1 MILKDG
7 DLIQH
12 EKEIAFTKKSNP
24 TLSLKRWRRLRLIDM
39 SKLLRFKRKIIVLFY
54 KTKLERNK
62 YLRRKKNR
70 NYIKWEGGN
79 TIRFNNIKFTN
90 NTLNELN

>member
-1 MILKDG
+1 MIIL
-7 DLIQH
+7 LILC
-12 EKEIAFTKKSNP
+12 I
-24 TLSLKRWRRLRLIDM
+24 LLRWRRLRLIDM
-39 SKLLRFKRKIIVLFY
+39 SKLLRLKRKCIVLFY

-70 NYIKWEGGN
+70 NYIKWENSN
-79 TIRFNNIKFTN
+79 TIRFNNIQFKQ